1 MRNERRQEQQN
12 EENKK
17 REEAT
22 ASILIDNGNAMLTKT
37 YIPILSRVSP
47 QVVGGL
53 QRHIRIEGHV
63 QEVATFIS
71 RNDCRKALPIR
82 YDAKAIAKT

>member
-47 QVVGGL
+47 QLV
-53 QRHIRIEGHV
+53 R
-63 QEVATFIS
+63 
-71 RNDCRKALPIR
+71 ALR
-82 YDAKAIAKT
+82 LFSNRGV

>member
-22 ASILIDNGNAMLTKT
+22 ASILIDNGNATLTNT
-37 YIPILSRVSP
+37 YIPILSRVPP
-47 QVVGGL
+47 QLVRAL
-53 QRHIRIEGHV
+53 CHLLMQPLLLLE
-63 QEVATFIS
+63 
-71 RNDCRKALPIR
+71 CRLR
-82 YDAKAIAKT
+82 T